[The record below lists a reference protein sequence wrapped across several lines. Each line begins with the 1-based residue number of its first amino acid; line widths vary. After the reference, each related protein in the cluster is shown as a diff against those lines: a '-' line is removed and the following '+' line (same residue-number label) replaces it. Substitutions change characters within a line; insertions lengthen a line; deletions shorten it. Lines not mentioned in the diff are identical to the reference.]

1 MGRERHR
8 HGIIA
13 ALAVLDTLYTP
24 AVATQAPSTVLA
36 RATAALERGR
46 GAEAAQLL
54 APVLRSGTLSRQD
67 ELSVRTALAEAWLL
81 QDDLVHAAAALGR
94 TPDTLREKISDG
106 QLSTLWRLHGRLTF
120 KKGEQSRAIAMH
132 SRALKQAEL
141 AHDSRAIGLAH
152 YELALA
158 YKQVGDS
165 GIVREHLTEAASA
178 LHAAGDRRH
187 LAQVHSLSAVLLAQS
202 GRTDEASAA
211 LRQGERL
218 AMAISADDVLAG
230 IVHNQA
236 NVALMRHRHDEALAL
251 AERSVSLHQSLGSG
265 HGLAVALAT
274 LGQIHVQVGDLERAE
289 QILNRALEVR
299 SPVKFGETTG
309 AVFDTLAQIHLMRGS
324 YERAGEYLR
333 LAGDAYGAYGS
344 HTMRWYEW
352 SLKVLGVK
360 LAIRRGA
367 FDEALAMAD
376 ALANAPGVPPS
387 DAIQAD
393 LAASEALVAAGRLE
407 EAEKRLQACEDKL
420 DPRGTPGTWGEFLRI
435 RGLIHEQT
443 SRPSAAYHDFAQ
455 SANVFDLLG
464 ERYQAALSHLS
475 MGRIS
480 AEAGSMGAAERYL
493 NLAEGV
499 FKTLGAQRDLD
510 EAAAARDV
518 LSRGASADGTA
529 AAADADEAI
538 VRRLVDAAIFPELL
552 ARETATALMETLEAE
567 SVVVF
572 VVPASGELRVLA
584 ATGADTDTGLAIA
597 RAASQGI
604 REHRGNPI
612 LLESLGRDQNG
623 PRFCAV
629 VAGKRIGDGDLRRVR
644 MFSAVARQG
653 FELCGARERP
663 VHVAEQSGERS
674 LEPLLPGFV
683 CASAAMN
690 RLADQIQ
697 RMQGHNLTVLI
708 TGESGTGK
716 DLVARAIHSGSVRST
731 AMFLPYNCTTTTR
744 ELADSQLFGHRRGS
758 FTGAVAD
765 QQGLIR
771 SAAGGTLFLDEIGD
785 LPLDI
790 QPKLLRFLEQGEIMP
805 VGETRPIAVDVR
817 VLAATNADLEQRV
830 SEGKFREDL
839 FYRLSVIR
847 LYVPPLRDRREEIP
861 HLSTFFLRD
870 ACERLGKP
878 DVHLSSA
885 TLDLFARYWWPG
897 NVRQLRNEIQRA
909 VALSPPGGVIEP
921 DHLSPDLAAPDPRKA
936 VSGLSGGLA
945 AGPSADPGFL
955 IRPGNLANVVERI
968 ERDLITATL
977 GSTSGNI
984 SETARVLGLT
994 RRGLYLKMRRLGLEA
1009 SMADTQ

>member
-1 MGRERHR
+1 M
-8 HGIIA
+8 
-13 ALAVLDTLYTP
+13 
-24 AVATQAPSTVLA
+24 ATQALPSVLA
-36 RATAALERGR
+36 RATTLLERGR
-46 GAEAAQLL
+46 GADAAQVL
-54 APVLRSGTLSRQD
+54 APVLRSGALSRQD
-67 ELSVRTALAEAWLL
+67 ELGVRAALAEAWLL
-81 QDDLVHAAAALGR
+81 QDDLVQAAAVLGR
-94 TPDTLREKISDG
+94 TPDTLREQISDS

-120 KKGEQSRAIAMH
+120 KRGEQSRAIAMH

-187 LAQVHSLSAVLLAQS
+187 LALVHSLSAVLLAQA
-202 GRTDEASAA
+202 GRSDEASTA

-218 AMAISADDVLAG
+218 AVAISANDVLAG

-236 NVALMRHRHDEALAL
+236 NVAMMRHRHDEALAL

-274 LGQIHVQVGDLERAE
+274 LGQIHVQVGDLDRAE

-299 SPVKFGETTG
+299 SSVKYGETTG

-333 LAGDAYGAYGS
+333 LAGEAYGAYGS

-367 FDEALAMAD
+367 YDEALTMAD
-376 ALANAPGVPPS
+376 QLAYAPGVPPS

-393 LAASEALVAAGRLE
+393 LAASEALLSAGRLE
-407 EAEKRLQACEDKL
+407 DAEKRLQVCEDRL
-420 DPRGTPGTWGEFLRI
+420 DPRGAPGTWGEFLRI

-475 MGRIS
+475 MGRLA
-480 AEAGSMGAAERYL
+480 AEAGSMRAAERYL
-493 NLAEGV
+493 NLAENV
-499 FKTLGAQRDLD
+499 FKTLGAQRDLN
-510 EAAAARDV
+510 EAAAAREV
-518 LSRGASADGTA
+518 LARGTA
-529 AAADADEAI
+529 ADSSGDGTDADEAI
-538 VRRLVDAAIFPELL
+538 VRRLVDAAILPELL
-552 ARETATALMETLEAE
+552 ARETTAALMETLEAE

-572 VVPASGELRVLA
+572 VAPPAGDLRVLA
-584 ATGADTDTGLAIA
+584 AAGVDQDAA
-597 RAASQGI
+597 RAVALAASQGT
-604 REHRGNPI
+604 REHRGNP
-612 LLESLGRDQNG
+612 LVLESLGRNHDG
-623 PRFCAV
+623 ARFCAM
-629 VAGKRIGDGDLRRVR
+629 VAGKRRSESDLRRFR

-663 VHVAEQSGERS
+663 PQVSEQAGERS

-716 DLVARAIHSGSVRST
+716 DLVARAIHFGSPRSSE
-731 AMFLPYNCTTTTR
+731 MFLPYNCTTTSR

-758 FTGAVAD
+758 FTGAVSD

-805 VGETRPIAVDVR
+805 VGETRPLAVDVR

-830 SEGKFREDL
+830 SEGRFREDL
-839 FYRLSVIR
+839 YYRLSVIR
-847 LYVPPLRDRREEIP
+847 LHVPPLRERREEVP

-878 DVHLSSA
+878 DVHLSPA

-909 VALSPPGGVIEP
+909 VAMSPPGGAIEP
-921 DHLSPDLAAPDPRKA
+921 EHLSADLSAPEPGK
-936 VSGLSGGLA
+936 V
-945 AGPSADPGFL
+945 AGPSASDG
-955 IRPGNLANVVERI
+955 IAVRPGNLASVVERI

-977 GSTSGNI
+977 SSTAGNI